1 MMEIKAKEIQKELS
15 KLTSLKGRTPN
26 SSGEE
31 LSKAF
36 ATLASFDTGGVFT
49 GSFSGIGAWERHI
62 VGDELVH
69 ILEGSTELT
78 ILTEEDRQIFNLKAG
93 MVMVVPKGLWHR
105 FNAKNSVTLLAVTP
119 HPTEHSLNDDPRIIE

>member
-1 MMEIKAKEIQKELS
+1 MMDIKEKEIQKELS
-15 KLTSLKGRTPN
+15 NLTFLKGRTPH

-49 GSFSGIGAWERHI
+49 GSFSGTGAWERHMA
-62 VGDELVH
+62 GDEYVH
-69 ILEGSTELT
+69 ILEGSAELT
-78 ILTEEDRQIFNLKAG
+78 ILAEDDRQIFNLKAG

-105 FNAKNSVTLLAVTP
+105 FYSKDGVTLIAVTP
-119 HPTEHSLNDDPRIIE
+119 HPTEHSLNVDPRNTE